1 MILSIYLKEQHFT
14 FDTSK
19 VKDISIPLKFNGEQP
34 NIYNTKRAESRAY
47 EADGFIGDTRQGGGC
62 NFEQLTLVP
71 HCNGT
76 HTECIGHIT
85 HKRFSIQE
93 QLKDALIPA
102 TVLTVSPENAMTSTD
117 TYHPEKE
124 KDDVFISAGSLKNG
138 LDNIPKEFLK
148 ALVIRTIPNDAA
160 KMKRNYMQ
168 KQPAFFSIEA
178 MNYIV
183 KTGVEHL
190 LVDVPSLD
198 RAYDEGKLNAH
209 HLFWNMEAGSHK
221 EGPNSMVNKTITE
234 MIYVRDEVADGLYL
248 LNLQIAPFVS
258 DAAPSRPLLYPLI
271 KALKADKH

>member
-1 MILSIYLKEQHFT
+1 MILSIYLEEQHFT

-34 NIYNTKRAESRAY
+34 NIYNTKRAESIAY

-93 QLKDALIPA
+93 QLKDSLIPA
-102 TVLTVSPENAMTSTD
+102 TVLTVSPENAMTSAD

-124 KDDVFISAGSLKNG
+124 KDDVFISARSLKNG

-148 ALVIRTIPNDAA
+148 ALVIRTLPNDAA

-168 KQPAFFSIEA
+168 RQPAFFSIEA

-190 LVDVPSLD
+190 LVDVPSVD